1 MNLVLIS
8 PEGDDARETAML
20 GELFAAG
27 LERYH
32 VRKPGWSR
40 DKLAAWLRAL
50 PGEWRA
56 RLVLHQHH
64 DLVAELALG
73 GAHWRQADLPAGRST
88 VDEAA
93 GDVPSTASPFTSVR
107 SATHPPDGSA
117 IRGITSRSCHDLAA
131 LRASLG
137 HFDSVFFGP
146 VFPSISKPG
155 YVPHRN
161 FPFSALSALL
171 AVRGVFERRTRV
183 LALGGVSAQNAP
195 RALALGFDGVA
206 VLGAVWQAADPLGAF
221 RQLRQ
226 VVGPTSELPASH
238 A

>member
-8 PEGDDARETAML
+8 PEGDDAREAAML
-20 GELFAAG
+20 GELFAMG

-40 DKLAAWLRAL
+40 AKLAAWLGAL
-50 PGEWRA
+50 PTVWRP

-73 GAHWRQADLPAGRST
+73 GVHWRESDLQAGRGADAAADPRAIESPLT
-88 VDEAA
+88 AAISATCPAA
-93 GDVPSTASPFTSVR
+93 GSAVR
-107 SATHPPDGSA
+107 GL
-117 IRGITSRSCHDLAA
+117 TSRSCHDLAA
-131 LRASLG
+131 VRASLG
-137 HFDSVFFGP
+137 HFDSIFFGP

-171 AVRGVFERRTRV
+171 AMRGAFERQTRV
-183 LALGGVSAQNAP
+183 LALGGITAENAP

-206 VLGAVWQAADPLGAF
+206 LLGGVWQAAAPLQAF
-221 RQLRQ
+221 RALQSIVALK
-226 VVGPTSELPASH
+226 SELPASH